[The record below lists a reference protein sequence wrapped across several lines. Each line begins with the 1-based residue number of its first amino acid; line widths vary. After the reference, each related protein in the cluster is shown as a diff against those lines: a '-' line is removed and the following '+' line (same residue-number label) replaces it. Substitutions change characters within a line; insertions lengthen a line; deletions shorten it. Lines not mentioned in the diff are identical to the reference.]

1 MIHRRQSEP
10 RPGSSARAFTLI
22 EIVVALTILA
32 VVMAIA
38 IPTLKGLDQ
47 DEKLRAPIKQLA
59 EIVQEARTHAM
70 REGRSYQIVF
80 EREGIHASPSMFPFE
95 KRDEFLK
102 FLEEMRTPPRPE
114 EIERLQAERQNVQRE
129 QVANARTVE
138 ELPGEKRESEEPP
151 LFKMPW
157 TVTIPIPEG
166 TECEVLMWGDGE
178 WDLIEGDK
186 MRRWTFQ
193 PTGMA
198 NPARVRLRKEG
209 TEIEGGF
216 DLLTGELVRER
227 THVAAPSA
235 P

>member
-10 RPGSSARAFTLI
+10 QPGSSARAFTLI
-22 EIVVALTILA
+22 EIVVALTIVA
-32 VVMAIA
+32 VVLAIA
-38 IPTLKGLDQ
+38 IPTLQGLDR
-47 DEKLRAPIKQLA
+47 DEKLRAPMKQLA
-59 EIVQEARTHAM
+59 EMVQDARDHAM

-80 EREGIHASPSMFPFE
+80 EHQGIHASPSMFPFE

-114 EIERLQAERQNVQRE
+114 EIERLQAERQNVQRQE
-129 QVANARTVE
+129 VENARPTE
-138 ELPGEKRESEEPP
+138 EHPGESREEPP
-151 LFKMPW
+151 LFKLPW
-157 TVTIPIPEG
+157 TVTLPIPEG

-178 WDLIEGDK
+178 WDVIEGDQ

-198 NPARVRLRKEG
+198 NPAHVRLRTGG

-227 THVAAPSA
+227 TRVPATSP
-235 P
+235 

>member
-1 MIHRRQSEP
+1 MIQRRQSEP
-10 RPGSSARAFTLI
+10 QLGSSAHAFTLI
-22 EIVVALTILA
+22 EIVVALTIIAIVLT
-32 VVMAIA
+32 IA

-47 DEKLRAPIKQLA
+47 DEKLRAPITQLA
-59 EIVQEARTHAM
+59 EMVQDARDHAM
-70 REGRSYQIVF
+70 REGRAYQIVF

-114 EIERLQAERQNVQRE
+114 EIERLKAERANVQRQE
-129 QVANARTVE
+129 VVNARAQE
-138 ELPGEKRESEEPP
+138 ELPGEIRADEPP

-157 TVTIPIPEG
+157 TVTLPIPEG

-178 WDLIEGDK
+178 WDVIEGDK

-198 NPARVRLRKEG
+198 NPARVRFRSGE
-209 TEIEGGF
+209 TELESGF

-227 THVAAPSA
+227 TGLGTKKQ
-235 P
+235 